1 MSESIRELLSAFR
14 DGEVSEEEVIQ
25 RLVRQPFEEH
35 LLGRFDHHR
44 EARTGIPEVILAED
58 KDPDEV
64 ADIVRTY
71 LDREEQLIAT
81 RVTEPILDRLDEH
94 RARLHFFEEA
104 RILATQAPDVDDT
117 RYTVLTVSAGS
128 LDRPVAE
135 EAAVA
140 SRLLGNPTDVVHDV
154 GVAGLS
160 RIAPELSRLDDAGVV
175 IVVAGMEGAL
185 PSLVGGLARQPVVAV
200 PTSTGYGANFEGL
213 SALLAML
220 NSCVPGT
227 AVMNI
232 DNGFGAAVL
241 ATKINQLAHRARND
255 GA

>member
-35 LLGRFDHHR
+35 LLGRLDHHR

-58 KDPDEV
+58 KKPDEV
-64 ADIVRTY
+64 ADLFQTY
-71 LDREEQLIAT
+71 LDRGEQLVAT
-81 RVTEPILDRLDEH
+81 RVTDAILDRFDEH
-94 RARLHFFEEA
+94 RSRLHYFEEA
-104 RILATQAPDVDDT
+104 RILATQGPDVDDS
-117 RYTVLTVSAGS
+117 RYDVLTVSAGS

-160 RIAPELSRLDDAGVV
+160 RLAPDLSRLDEAGVV

-185 PSLVGGLARQPVVAV
+185 PSLVGGMARQPVIAV
-200 PTSTGYGANFEGL
+200 PTSEGYGANFEGL

-232 DNGFGAAVL
+232 DNGFGAAAL
-241 ATKINQLAHRARND
+241 ATKINLLARRPPTD
-255 GA
+255 ET

>member
-1 MSESIRELLSAFR
+1 MSETIRELLSAFR
-14 DGEVSEEEVIQ
+14 EGEVSEEEVIQ

-35 LLGRFDHHR
+35 LLGRLDHHR

-58 KDPDEV
+58 KEPDEV
-64 ADIVRTY
+64 ADVFQTHLERG
-71 LDREEQLIAT
+71 EQLVAT
-81 RVTEPILDRLDEH
+81 RVSEAILEALDEH
-94 RARLHFFEEA
+94 RSRLHHFEEA
-104 RILATQAPDVDDT
+104 RILATQGPDVDED
-117 RYTVLTVSAGS
+117 RYDVLIVSAGS

-160 RIAPELSRLDDAGVV
+160 RITPDLARLDEAGVV

-185 PSLVGGLARQPVVAV
+185 PSLIGGMARQPVIAV
-200 PTSTGYGANFEGL
+200 PTSAGYGANFEGL
-213 SALLAML
+213 SALLTML

-232 DNGFGAAVL
+232 DNGFGAAAL
-241 ATKINQLAHRARND
+241 ATKINLLARRPPTD
-255 GA
+255 ET